1 MSLKIFHTRWNSVII
16 SSLAISIAVIT
27 AVQFT
32 FTGSEQLLVQKTTN
46 LLSANLSKDNTA
58 ISDMLYDAQKVSAII
73 STNSN
78 ITRLL
83 SVSAQGRQK
92 HSFLDY
98 SVEDLNRITQLESI
112 VTNYRNTVVDYQ
124 MHVVIL
130 GMDGSLYSVLDGVG
144 NRYQF
149 ASNFM
154 EGLRKQ
160 AWFRK
165 FLGSDQN
172 SLWKAPYYYDN
183 STGVPLEENGY
194 AQSHILFCRK
204 IFDYYSQQELGVAV
218 VSVLGDNLRQKWFG
232 RESFITGLLNSNGD
246 VIYSSGQNFD
256 TAYQGVSASLH
267 TAGLPDED
275 SSYTVLRDKNGESFV
290 LTYST
295 LPFEKWRLVN
305 LMPLSSI
312 TQEIKLMRNNTYTI
326 DFLVLLAAVLSC
338 ALMLTYIMRPYNRIL
353 KKMNRMHIGDV
364 PVGAAEEKI
373 ISVPDAERKF
383 DQMADHIEK
392 MTAAALEK
400 QKLEAKMQYE
410 TLRAQLDPHF
420 LFNTLNTIKWSAM
433 ASNAGNIA
441 DMIACLGRLLESAMR
456 RGEEDIPLFR
466 ELEMVES
473 YMQIKNWTLKYRYE
487 LKVQV
492 PECFFNYPVFKY
504 CLQPIVENAIVHG
517 MEGMENGVVTI
528 RARRENGFLLLE
540 VHNNGKEMSPE
551 QISQVLLQV
560 RSASDS
566 KRTLTGVGLSS
577 IDGMV
582 KLRYGKEY
590 GILIDSGPGRGTTV
604 TVSLPY
610 RETDERREN
619 RNAGDDK
626 GPDCR

>member
-1 MSLKIFHTRWNSVII
+1 
-16 SSLAISIAVIT
+16 
-27 AVQFT
+27 
-32 FTGSEQLLVQKTTN
+32 
-46 LLSANLSKDNTA
+46 
-58 ISDMLYDAQKVSAII
+58 
-73 STNSN
+73 
-78 ITRLL
+78 
-83 SVSAQGRQK
+83 
-92 HSFLDY
+92 
-98 SVEDLNRITQLESI
+98 
-112 VTNYRNTVVDYQ
+112 
-124 MHVVIL
+124 
-130 GMDGSLYSVLDGVG
+130 
-144 NRYQF
+144 
-149 ASNFM
+149 
-154 EGLRKQ
+154 
-160 AWFRK
+160 
-165 FLGSDQN
+165 
-172 SLWKAPYYYDN
+172 
-183 STGVPLEENGY
+183 
-194 AQSHILFCRK
+194 
-204 IFDYYSQQELGVAV
+204 
-218 VSVLGDNLRQKWFG
+218 
-232 RESFITGLLNSNGD
+232 
-246 VIYSSGQNFD
+246 
-256 TAYQGVSASLH
+256 
-267 TAGLPDED
+267 
-275 SSYTVLRDKNGESFV
+275 
-290 LTYST
+290 
-295 LPFEKWRLVN
+295 
-305 LMPLSSI
+305 
-312 TQEIKLMRNNTYTI
+312 
-326 DFLVLLAAVLSC
+326 
-338 ALMLTYIMRPYNRIL
+338 
-353 KKMNRMHIGDV
+353 
-364 PVGAAEEKI
+364 
-373 ISVPDAERKF
+373 
-383 DQMADHIEK
+383 
-392 MTAAALEK
+392 
-400 QKLEAKMQYE
+400 MQYE